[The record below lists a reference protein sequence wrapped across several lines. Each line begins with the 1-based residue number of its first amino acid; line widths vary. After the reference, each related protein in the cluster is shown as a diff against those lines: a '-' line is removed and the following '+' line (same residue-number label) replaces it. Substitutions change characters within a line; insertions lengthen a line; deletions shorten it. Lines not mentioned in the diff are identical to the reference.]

1 MSTTWS
7 RLMNP
12 YRMGVRPPRSRARK
26 PIISPW
32 LKTRFSSTTRA
43 RMYSAR
49 RGALIPYSFSK
60 ASAGACSLC
69 MADM

>member
-1 MSTTWS
+1 
-7 RLMNP
+7 
-12 YRMGVRPPRSRARK
+12 
-26 PIISPW
+26 
-32 LKTRFSSTTRA
+32 
-43 RMYSAR
+43 MYSAR